1 MPWFMLKITTA
12 VGKTIQVVKLNVG
25 ENAVTV
31 NNLST
36 GLYFYYLIEN
46 DKVIDAKKMI
56 MQD

>member
-1 MPWFMLKITTA
+1 MLKITTA